1 MFLMRHNK
9 KATFSFSGGSV
20 IISTY
25 TNITHNTFSAVTLE
39 VRRCHSAVFLH
50 FIQTSVCTCDV
61 VETCLTLWLSKHWR
75 VRGIPA
81 REGTG

>member
-9 KATFSFSGGSV
+9 KATFSFFGGSV
-20 IISTY
+20 ITSTS
-25 TNITHNTFSAVTLE
+25 TNITYNISPAVTLE

-50 FIQTSVCTCDV
+50 FIQTAVCTCDV